1 MLYCQK
7 VADRWGRRVGGG
19 ELGEPSAG
27 KTETRARAQLR
38 DRRISPNSRRLRL
51 TELKLSSLHLKYPL
65 FPWNSQPGCSCSRV
79 TRGSSEGW
87 RDAKLTI
94 ITRKDGHNLAHLGRK
109 CLQLPGALDQH
120 FPEFPITALRER
132 KCLGLHGVPGLHF
145 PECPRTTS
153 TAPPIGAEVP
163 ESTRSSWDLFPRM
176 PRGSAVHGPACLV
189 QKCLQSL
196 GEPGP
201 HFLQCPRATMTTASA
216 SWAEM
221 WITTLST

>member
-120 FPEFPITALRER
+120 FPEFPITALWER

-153 TAPPIGAEVP
+153 TAPPHRG
-163 ESTRSSWDLFPRM
+163 
-176 PRGSAVHGPACLV
+176 GSAWEYSELLRLV
-189 QKCLQSL
+189 SQNAE
-196 GEPGP
+196 GER
-201 HFLQCPRATMTTASA
+201 CPRSCLPGAKVLAVVGRA
-216 SWAEM
+216 W
-221 WITTLST
+221 TTLPTVP